1 MSGDDRWPGTG
12 TGHVLAGGIRLDLFV
27 FRFSFPLF
35 SPLPPPP
42 PGPRSM
48 PSPAKVHLV
57 LLIHG
62 LWGCPAH
69 LRVAKEEL
77 EAAWVAAHPA
87 QVHAVRADAD
97 SQVSGPAEDPVITK
111 TLKVSPPHSQSHAQ
125 SHTGLE
131 EDGDGEELV
140 IMIAG
145 GMTSQ
150 LTYDGID
157 VCASRVAWEVRPFSF
172 F

>member
-1 MSGDDRWPGTG
+1 M
-12 TGHVLAGGIRLDLFV
+12 
-27 FRFSFPLF
+27 
-35 SPLPPPP
+35 
-42 PGPRSM
+42 
-48 PSPAKVHLV
+48 
-57 LLIHG
+57 
-62 LWGCPAH
+62 
-69 LRVAKEEL
+69 AKEEL

-87 QVHAVRADAD
+87 QVHAVRAD

-111 TLKVSPPHSQSHAQ
+111 TLKVSPSLSPSHAQSQSHA
-125 SHTGLE
+125 GVE

>member
-1 MSGDDRWPGTG
+1 MTAGRGRALAAC
-12 TGHVLAGGIRLDLFV
+12 LAGEIRLDLFV

-35 SPLPPPP
+35 SPLPPPSP
-42 PGPRSM
+42 PAPRRPM

-111 TLKVSPPHSQSHAQ
+111 TLKVSPPHSQTHA
-125 SHTGLE
+125 GLK

-157 VCASRVAWEVRPFSF
+157 VCASRVAWEVRSFSF